1 MIITLAGAAL
11 PVAAAAGNTVV
22 VAPKTADPSVDA
34 RVDCCTV
41 TGRMVM
47 TVRLP
52 AVCSQ
57 V

>member
-1 MIITLAGAAL
+1 MIITLGGAAL
-11 PVAAAAGNTVV
+11 PVAEAAGNTVV